1 MPTTNREI
9 IAKLRK
15 SIQEKDADS
24 TFTNKFLYSKLK
36 EHAKWLIR
44 REITSGR
51 IYRSKSLFQIAPCVP
66 VVKASKINDCCPI
79 KTQCTVFRTRY
90 KLEDLWE
97 DEYGPVITRVTSID
111 GSTEFTIL
119 SAKEYQTKKDNPY
132 IKWVR
137 EKFAFYSDG
146 FIWWEN
152 EAPKKVN
159 VNGFFENDISTKY
172 HCDNVQ
178 EDCIPFLDQKFLVPG
193 WIEAE
198 LISKAVEQILGQT
211 KRMPTDVNID
221 KNENRT

>member
-1 MPTTNREI
+1 M
-9 IAKLRK
+9 
-15 SIQEKDADS
+15 
-24 TFTNKFLYSKLK
+24 
-36 EHAKWLIR
+36 
-44 REITSGR
+44 
-51 IYRSKSLFQIAPCVP
+51 
-66 VVKASKINDCCPI
+66 VKASKINDCCPI